1 MTRIILGLLLVL
13 PVLACSS
20 GPAWQAPPARESL
33 VPDINADGTK
43 FFVFQRDYVRAQR
56 EPGFQPAGMPGSRQ
70 RPDNPVIRTGEFE
83 VEERLTA
90 VMQITGFCR
99 DGFFELYR
107 EQTFE
112 SFSVRGEC
120 RENATSADRE
130 QFQQAIALN

>member
-33 VPDINADGTK
+33 VPEIHADGTK
-43 FFVFQRDYVRAQR
+43 FFVFQRDYLRAER
-56 EPGFQPAGMPGSRQ
+56 EPGFQPQGMGEHRA
-70 RPDNPVIRTGEFE
+70 RRDNGIRMGEFE
-83 VEERLTA
+83 VEERLT
-90 VMQITGFCR
+90 VIMQTTGYCR
-99 DGFFELYR
+99 NGFFELYR
-107 EQTFE
+107 EQTFQ

-120 RENATSADRE
+120 REGATDTDRE

>member
-33 VPDINADGTK
+33 VPEIHADGTK
-43 FFVFQRDYVRAQR
+43 FFVFQRDYLRPER
-56 EPGFQPAGMPGSRQ
+56 EPGFQPQGMREPAE
-70 RPDNPVIRTGEFE
+70 RPEQGMRMGEFE

-90 VMQITGFCR
+90 IMLTTGYCR
-99 DGFFELYR
+99 TGFFELYR
-107 EQTFE
+107 EQTFQ

-120 RENATSADRE
+120 REEATDADRE